1 MASTPSLPQAGVLGE
16 EGDVP
21 HLVLP
26 EVGREALLPVLPD
39 VDGAREE
46 VLVYGDDGRRLVATP
61 LIAADDIR
69 LSCVWHLNTQECPS
83 LSPVSQNSQI
93 AETVSF

>member
-1 MASTPSLPQAGVLGE
+1 MASPSLPQAGVLGE

-39 VDGAREE
+39 VDGAREQ
-46 VLVYGDDGRRLVATP
+46 VLVDGDDRRRLVATP

-69 LSCVWHLNTQECPS
+69 LSCVWHPNTLVCLHLS
-83 LSPVSQNSQI
+83 LI
-93 AETVSF
+93 R